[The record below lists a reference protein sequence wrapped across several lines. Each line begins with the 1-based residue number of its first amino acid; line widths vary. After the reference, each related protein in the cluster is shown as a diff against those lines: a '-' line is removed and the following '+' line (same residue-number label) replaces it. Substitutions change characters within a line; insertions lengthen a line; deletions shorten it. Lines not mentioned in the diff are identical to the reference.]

1 MTTAFALAAEGRL
14 WAAVLCQ
21 PAGAVLALLTAA
33 AGLVSMQVLV
43 TGGSVAPYCR
53 RLSPSAIGWGA
64 GALIL
69 GGWLWKIAA
78 FRGWSGCC

>member
-1 MTTAFALAAEGRL
+1 MTTAFALAADGRL
-14 WAAVLCQ
+14 GAAFACQ

-33 AGLVSMQVLV
+33 AGLLSALVLV
-43 TGGSVAPYCR
+43 TGGGVGPYWR
-53 RLSPSAIGWGA
+53 RLSPGSIGWAA

-78 FRGWSGCC
+78 CRGWL